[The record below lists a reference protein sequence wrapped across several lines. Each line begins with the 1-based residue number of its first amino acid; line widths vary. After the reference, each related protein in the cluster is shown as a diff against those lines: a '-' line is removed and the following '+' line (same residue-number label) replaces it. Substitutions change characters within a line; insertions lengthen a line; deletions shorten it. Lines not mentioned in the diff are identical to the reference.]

1 LLLLSQMLRL
11 EFYIE
16 LLSTFFL
23 MKILTVHKKCSRACV
38 GYSVDHGIGNDEKQ
52 ILANNDTNL
61 Y

>member
-1 LLLLSQMLRL
+1 MLRL

-23 MKILTVHKKCSRACV
+23 MKILTVQKKCSRACV